1 MEWEIIFVNDVTDSW
16 TKHMDSSYYY
26 MILIPKSK
34 HPIKPKCETRH
45 YKTPRKKKK
54 TQAEHTLT

>member
-1 MEWEIIFVNDVTDSW
+1 
-16 TKHMDSSYYY
+16 
-26 MILIPKSK
+26 MILIPKNK

-45 YKTPRKKKK
+45 YKTPRKKK